1 MDDIITVVGKQLIDF
16 VNKETGEK
24 IKGINLFVVR
34 PDENVQGL
42 KAVKVFINP
51 ESKAYND
58 AIVLD
63 VTSPVQ
69 CEFMYKYSVGQSKPL
84 LVGIKKV

>member
-1 MDDIITVVGKQLIDF
+1 MDDVITVVGKQLIDF

-51 ESKAYND
+51 ESKRSSQP
-58 AIVLD
+58 LD
-63 VTSPVQ
+63 CKKEP
-69 CEFMYKYSVGQSKPL
+69 YSRISETNFSLKSSNT
-84 LVGIKKV
+84 